1 MKDYISQDHCV
12 YQNPF
17 SLKMDFLSA
26 NQIRHGMEA
35 RLEKNLSTLCFKD
48 WQLVMD
54 INLRRF
60 PNFIAGFWHMNSWL
74 GKFHWC
80 ESLSVFWN
88 LTITSAADISGEV
101 HSKIF
106 MENFIKRFLRN
117 SWANFDTWTDCL
129 LLQIKIYFTVA
140 RSSKTTN
147 SFKSKCHRNRI
158 IRRVFGFHVKRG
170 QTKATFCNWELS
182 ARRGFLKTGFHLA
195 SKFHWSRG

>member
-106 MENFIKRFLRN
+106 MENFIKRFLRKRLSKLWHLN
-117 SWANFDTWTDCL
+117 RLSLIANQDL
-129 LLQIKIYFTVA
+129 LHCCPIKQNNKQF
-140 RSSKTTN
+140 
-147 SFKSKCHRNRI
+147 
-158 IRRVFGFHVKRG
+158 
-170 QTKATFCNWELS
+170 
-182 ARRGFLKTGFHLA
+182 
-195 SKFHWSRG
+195 